1 MAKQNN
7 SKATPD
13 RSLEIV
19 VGDKTYKL
27 NFPNTGELME
37 LAILR
42 AKLSDGNYNS
52 ISNTLILGDKL
63 AQFAIDTVAHLSILC
78 KTSSSE
84 DSLLKDLNVKNYLEL
99 SVLDMKKLIKIYIDK
114 ILPWMNS
121 WYELLNSLDE
131 E

>member
-27 NFPNTGELME
+27 NFPNTGELMD

-42 AKLSDGNYNS
+42 SRLSEGNYNS
-52 ISNTLILGDKL
+52 IANTLILGDKL
-63 AQFAIDTVAHLSILC
+63 AQFSIDTIAHLSILC
-78 KTSSSE
+78 P
-84 DSLLKDLNVKNYLEL
+84 SLLNDLNVKNYTDLDVL
-99 SVLDMKKLIKIYIDK
+99 SMKKLIRIYIDK
-114 ILPWMNS
+114 IFPWMNS